1 MIVLGYEWREACSE
15 RGQDGVAL
23 SDITHMPSCARQ
35 KTQAVS
41 QTKLS
46 KESDKEVAVSC

>member
-1 MIVLGYEWREACSE
+1 MIVLGRERSKGGSE

-23 SDITHMPSCARQ
+23 SDIMHMPSCTGQ

-41 QTKLS
+41 QTEPP
-46 KESDKEVAVSC
+46 KESEKEVAVSC